1 MIKWANSLWLKPSYH
16 VLPNTHGDKW
26 RIHTSYFL
34 LYYHVKHWQRIW
46 VFSRWFR
53 DWYLFRM
60 LHDSIGYI
68 YIYIIRL
75 ITYNHIMSEL
85 FHFYHEKCRGIRMIQ
100 LPIGLKDLQN
110 CMLCAGIV
118 YRIRV
123 NCIRTIELRII
134 KQMKTIVKFEVVWPA
149 VSTFLSRE
157 LQYSCFFYF
166 H

>member
-1 MIKWANSLWLKPSYH
+1 MVKTVLSCIAEHTRWQMAYTYLLFSV
-16 VLPNTHGDKW
+16 VLPRQALAAYMGIQSLIS
-26 RIHTSYFL
+26 RLIFISYVTWFYW
-34 LYYHVKHWQRIW
+34 LYI
-46 VFSRWFR
+46 
-53 DWYLFRM
+53 
-60 LHDSIGYI
+60 YI

-134 KQMKTIVKFEVVWPA
+134 KHMKTIVKFEVVWPA

-157 LQYSCFFYF
+157 LQHSCFFYF